1 MSTQALFA
9 MCNEHIVPLNEITGE
24 MRVTVGGKAANLA
37 QLKAADFAVPDGFV
51 LTTAAFV
58 LFLESNQIDP
68 NATPENIEQAALP
81 DEIVAAL
88 RQGLQAVGDGK
99 VAVRSSAIAEDLAD
113 SSYAGQYVSILNV
126 AGEGAVQEAVRKCW
140 ASAFSER
147 IKSYEKAHDQ
157 KNLPEMAVL
166 IQSMVAAD
174 VAGVAFTANPTTG
187 VRNEVVI
194 NAVHGLGERLV
205 SGEVTPEQWVINKNE
220 VITKN
225 GETPPWPPSR
235 GEVLSEAQA
244 REIADLAQRVEAFYQ
259 TPQDVEWAIAAGKLY
274 LLQARPVTG

>member
-1 MSTQALFA
+1 M
-9 MCNEHIVPLNEITGE
+9 
-24 MRVTVGGKAANLA
+24 AAKPKGA
-37 QLKAADFAVPDGFV
+37 PRWADVSQRDNPIRSSDGDSISLRTERNAVHER
-51 LTTAAFV
+51 AFV
-58 LFLESNQIDP
+58 KRYDVGRRGRIFNAVHATDKMPPLPVDQRVISHVVEPPSGGAGGGSVAHTQRRIGSRQIRQ
-68 NATPENIEQAALP
+68 IGLP
-81 DEIVAAL
+81 S
-88 RQGLQAVGDGK
+88 GFG
-99 VAVRSSAIAEDLAD
+99 RSSASVGGVQLRFACHLLSVITLPADFLFRSGED
-113 SSYAGQYVSILNV
+113 
-126 AGEGAVQEAVRKCW
+126 AVQEAVRKCW

-225 GETPPWPPSR
+225 GETPPCPPLKR
-235 GEVLSEAQA
+235 GSIERSTGA
-244 REIADLAQRVEAFYQ
+244 RDS
-259 TPQDVEWAIAAGKLY
+259 
-274 LLQARPVTG
+274 